1 MDKLIKSKR
10 DTFDAICYVIKALAL
25 FFCFYPL
32 FNAFFQYSP
41 RDSMSLLDMR
51 SMITSVLMLVL
62 VLSIW
67 LVLQPTHNMRPWR
80 KWLEICVFY
89 GICFASIL
97 SSGGSNSSYKF
108 LFVFMVVTYTV
119 QYGMAYGLLIS
130 IFATITLLSMD
141 LLTAGSMQIS
151 QTFQSD
157 LALSIMFVIISYIL
171 GRYVRLETQHINE
184 LIHLANFDGLTNL
197 YNHRYFHEAMEN
209 QWNEAQKQHQSIAL
223 LMMDIDYFKMF
234 NDIRGHLA
242 GDHVLTMIAALLQ
255 NHARTQDIPC
265 RYGGEEFVMILPNTT
280 QEEALERAEII
291 RRAVM
296 DEKFEG
302 ENYLPDQRL
311 TISLGVAVNDPNDKS
326 YNEVVTRADNALYR
340 AKYLRKNRV
349 ESYQNFFDRFENMAE
364 ETKDALLSIRGLVS
378 IVNLRDDYTYSH
390 TERVVFCCELAA
402 RHIGL
407 SEDES
412 KTLLISAYMHDI
424 GKINIPKEVL
434 ISGRSLNNAEWEL
447 IQRHPIAG
455 QTILNQISGME
466 LIGKIVSQH
475 HERFDGKGY
484 PHGLSGDEIHPLAAI
499 LTLADSF
506 DAMTNDRPYQKKR
519 SYSEALEEIRRCSGK
534 QFNPKYSELFIE
546 AIQRELSADGE
557 GQHLE
562 DVMNSFRKGGE
573 ML

>member
-41 RDSMSLLDMR
+41 RDTISLLDMR
-51 SMITSVLMLVL
+51 SMVTSVLMLIL

-67 LVLQPTHNMRPWR
+67 LVLQPTHSLKPWR
-80 KWLEICVFY
+80 KWVEILVFY
-89 GICFASIL
+89 GICLASIIA
-97 SSGGSNSSYKF
+97 SGASASSYKF

-119 QYGMAYGLLIS
+119 QYGMSYGLMIS
-130 IFATITLLSMD
+130 IAAALTLLGTD
-141 LLTAGSMQIS
+141 LLTIRSGQVSP
-151 QTFQSD
+151 TFQSD
-157 LALSIMFVIISYIL
+157 LALSIMFIIISYIL

-184 LIHLANFDGLTNL
+184 LMHLANFDGLTNL
-197 YNHRYFHEAMEN
+197 YNHRYFHEAMET
-209 QWNEAQKQHQSIAL
+209 QWKLASKQNQSIAL

-234 NDIRGHLA
+234 NDIRGHLE
-242 GDHVLTMIAALLQ
+242 GDRVLAMIAGLLQ
-255 NHARTQDIPC
+255 SHARPQDIPC

-296 DEKFEG
+296 EEKFEG
-302 ENYLPDQRL
+302 EEYLPSQHL
-311 TISLGVAVNDPNDKS
+311 TISLGVSVNDDSDKS

-349 ESYQNFFDRFENMAE
+349 ESYQNFFDRFGTLAE

-378 IVNLRDDYTYSH
+378 IVNVRDDYTYSH

-402 RHIGL
+402 QHIGL
-407 SEDES
+407 SEEDTKS
-412 KTLLISAYMHDI
+412 LLIGAYMHDI

-434 ISGRSLNNAEWEL
+434 ISGRILSDDEWEM
-447 IQRHPIAG
+447 IKKHPIAG
-455 QTILNQISGME
+455 QTILKQIAGME
-466 LIGKIVSQH
+466 MIGNIVSQH
-475 HERFDGKGY
+475 HERYDGRGY
-484 PHGLSGDEIHPLAAI
+484 PHGLAGDEIHPLASI
-499 LTLADSF
+499 LALADSF

-519 SYSEALEEIRRCSGK
+519 SYREALDEIRSCSGK
-534 QFNPKYSELFIE
+534 QFNPKYSQLFIE
-546 AIQRELSADGE
+546 AIEKELSSECATR
-557 GQHLE
+557 LE
-562 DVMNSFRKGGE
+562 DALNSFRKEYGI
-573 ML
+573 L

>member
-32 FNAFFQYSP
+32 FDAFFRYSP
-41 RDSMSLLDMR
+41 REAMHLADMR
-51 SMITSVLMLVL
+51 SMAASALMMVL

-67 LVLQPTHNMRPWR
+67 LVLQPTHGMKSWR
-80 KWLEICVFY
+80 KWLEIFVFY

-97 SSGGSNSSYKF
+97 ASGASASSYKF

-119 QYGMAYGLLIS
+119 QYGMGYGLMIS
-130 IFATITLLSMD
+130 IAAAITLLGVD
-141 LLTAGSMQIS
+141 LLASGSARINPA
-151 QTFQSD
+151 FQSD
-157 LALSIMFVIISYIL
+157 LALSIMFIIISYIL

-184 LIHLANFDGLTNL
+184 LMRLANFDGLTNL

-209 QWNEAQKQHQSIAL
+209 QWKLAAQKNQSIAL

-234 NDIRGHLA
+234 NDIRGHLE
-242 GDHVLTMIAALLQ
+242 GDRVLTRIANLLQ
-255 NHARTQDIPC
+255 NHARPQDIPC
-265 RYGGEEFVMILPNTT
+265 RYGGEEFAMILPNTT
-280 QEEALERAEII
+280 QKEALERAEII

-296 DEKFEG
+296 EEKFDG
-302 ENYLPDQRL
+302 EEYLPSHHL
-311 TISLGVAVNDPNDKS
+311 TISLGVSVNDSTDES

-349 ESYQNFFDRFENMAE
+349 ESYQNFFDRFGSLAE

-378 IVNLRDDYTYSH
+378 IVNVRDDYTYCH

-407 SEDES
+407 SEEDT
-412 KTLLISAYMHDI
+412 KNLLISAYMHDV

-434 ISGRSLNNAEWEL
+434 ISGRILTDAEWEM
-447 IQRHPIAG
+447 IKKHPIAG
-455 QTILNQISGME
+455 QTILKQISGME
-466 LIGKIVSQH
+466 MIGEIVSQH
-475 HERFDGKGY
+475 HERYDGRGY
-484 PHGLSGDEIHPLAAI
+484 PHGLAGDKIHPLASI

-519 SYSEALEEIRRCSGK
+519 SYREALDELRSCSGK

-546 AIQRELSADGE
+546 AIEKELSAE
-557 GQHLE
+557 CSTQLE
-562 DVMNSFRKGGE
+562 DALNSFRKEYG
-573 ML
+573 LI